1 MKTRSSHEA
10 LISSALLV
18 ALLASAAV
26 ALSKGALQLDLM
38 AVFLGKAGGID
49 AEVLSN
55 IRAPRVLLA
64 AFAGAA
70 LAASGAVLQ
79 GLFRNPL
86 ADPGLIGVSGGA
98 AVGAVA
104 MIVLGTALNLPPIIL
119 AYSIP
124 VAAILASFIVTSI
137 LFLFAS
143 RHGTFNVATVLLA
156 GIAINAIASV
166 VIGIFQYISD
176 DGQLRTLT
184 FWMMGSFGRA
194 SWGTVIPAILV
205 VLGALFLLLLQS
217 RDLDRLQL
225 GDAEAFYLGV
235 DVKRVKV
242 VIIFA
247 AALSVGVAVS
257 LSGIVGFVG
266 LVVPHIVR
274 FIVGVKHT
282 YLVICSAL
290 LGASLLVIA
299 DLGARLIMMPAEI
312 PVGLVTSAIGAPFFL
327 WLIIRKVPS
336 VF

>member
-1 MKTRSSHEA
+1 MSSRFSREA
-10 LISSALLV
+10 LITSSLLI
-18 ALLASAAV
+18 ALLASVAV
-26 ALSKGALQLDLM
+26 AVSQGALDLDLT
-38 AVFLGKAGGID
+38 AVFLGEARGID
-49 AEVLSN
+49 TKVLSN
-55 IRAPRVLLA
+55 IRAPRVVLA
-64 AFAGAA
+64 AAAGAG

-104 MIVLGTALNLPPIIL
+104 MIVLGAALNLSPIIL

-124 VAAILASFIVTSI
+124 TAAILASLVVTST

-143 RHGTFNVATVLLA
+143 RHGSFNVATVLLA

-166 VIGIFQYISD
+166 FIGIFQYASD

-194 SWGTVIPAILV
+194 SWATVVPATLAIT
-205 VLGALFLLLLQS
+205 GALLLLLSQT

-235 DVKRVKV
+235 NVQRVKV
-242 VIIFA
+242 VIVFA

-257 LSGIVGFVG
+257 LSGIIGFVG

-274 FIVGVKHT
+274 FTVGVTHT
-282 YLVICSAL
+282 SLVICSAL
-290 LGASLLVIA
+290 LGASLLVMA
-299 DLGARLIMMPAEI
+299 DLGARLIMMPAEV
-312 PVGLVTSAIGAPFFL
+312 PVGLVTSAIGGPFFL
-327 WLIIRKVPS
+327 WLIIRKVPNA
-336 VF
+336 F

>member
-10 LISSALLV
+10 LISSGLLV

-235 DVKRVKV
+235 DVKRVKI

-327 WLIIRKVPS
+327 WLVIRKVPNA
-336 VF
+336 F